1 MGRGGPRQSGT
12 VGRHAENTAFQYLLE
27 RGLRPVA
34 RNFRRRGGEIDIIM
48 LDEHCLVFIE
58 VRYRRNKSFTQPGL
72 TVDTRKQRKLVRT
85 AALFIAMHGQ
95 GMSCASMS
103 WPLRE
108 RTRRTGF
115 AMRSVPMT
123 RHSEPC

>member
-85 AALFIAMHGQ
+85 AALFIAMH
-95 GMSCASMS
+95 
-103 WPLRE
+103 
-108 RTRRTGF
+108 RRW
-115 AMRSVPMT
+115 ARHVMRFDVVAIEGENPPHWIRDAFRPDDST
-123 RHSEPC
+123 L